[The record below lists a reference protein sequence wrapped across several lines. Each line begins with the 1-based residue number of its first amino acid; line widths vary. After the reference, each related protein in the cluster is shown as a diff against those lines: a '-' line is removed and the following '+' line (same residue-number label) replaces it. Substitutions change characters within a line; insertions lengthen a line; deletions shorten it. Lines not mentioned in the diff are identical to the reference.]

1 MDSVF
6 SEKELTVSACQQP
19 TTEGRIER
27 SGTKIYEE
35 L

>member
-6 SEKELTVSACQQP
+6 SEKELTLNELISNA
-19 TTEGRIER
+19 RIER

-35 L
+35 F